1 MGLILL
7 DMDGT
12 LVDDALVESEGK
24 LQRPQDQR
32 FHEPVLRPN
41 VFETLHGYA
50 LEDDSFAI
58 VTNQGGVAWGYH
70 TAAEVYQRIG
80 RTLELLQFF
89 WGRPFSVHVAFKHPN
104 ATISGY
110 KGSDGRKPAA
120 TMLLDAQRAA
130 FPAGTPDVVLRQSVM
145 VGDRDEDE
153 KAAEAAGVTFT
164 PAFQFFG
171 W

>member
-12 LVDDALVESEGK
+12 LVDNPLVETEGK

-41 VFETLHGYA
+41 VFETLHDYA
-50 LEDDSFAI
+50 LEGDSFAI

-70 TAAEVYQRIG
+70 TAAEVYERIG
-80 RTLELLQFF
+80 RTVALLQFF
-89 WGRPFSVHVAFKHPN
+89 WVQPFSVHVAFKHPG
-104 ATISGY
+104 ATIPGF
-110 KGSDGRKPAA
+110 KGDDGRKPSD
-120 TMLLDAQRAA
+120 TMLAAALVVHGAALDEA
-130 FPAGTPDVVLRQSVM
+130 VM